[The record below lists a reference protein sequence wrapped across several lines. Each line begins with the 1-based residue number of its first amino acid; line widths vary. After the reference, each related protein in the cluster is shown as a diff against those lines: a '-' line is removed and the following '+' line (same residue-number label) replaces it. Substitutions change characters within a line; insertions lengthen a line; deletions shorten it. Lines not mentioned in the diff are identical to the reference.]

1 MSAHTGKGASAVEWS
16 AIPGI
21 VIVTSVGQGH
31 RQPRARAATILA
43 KDRSRPHGRRGRIP
57 SSSDSWDRRVA
68 SVSIT

>member
-43 KDRSRPHGRRGRIP
+43 KDRPYKSTRTSGRWR
-57 SSSDSWDRRVA
+57 
-68 SVSIT
+68 